1 MSIIKL
7 ELNIINE
14 IKLKLNI
21 IKLELDIINIIK
33 LKVPIT
39 PG

>member
-21 IKLELDIINIIK
+21 IKLELDIINIID
-33 LKVPIT
+33 LNLLEQF
-39 PG
+39 